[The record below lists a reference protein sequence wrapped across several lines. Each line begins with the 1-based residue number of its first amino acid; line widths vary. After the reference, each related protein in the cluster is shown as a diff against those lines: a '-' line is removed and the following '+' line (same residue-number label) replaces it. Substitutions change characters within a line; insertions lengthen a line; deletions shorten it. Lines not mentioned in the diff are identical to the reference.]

1 VKLRAALLAALLA
14 VAAPALASA
23 LSVEG
28 RAYLVENGQ
37 TGEVVLARNA
47 RARLPVASITK
58 LMTVLVTLRR
68 ARLDE
73 LVTVSPRAAAQ
84 EGSQAYLRPGERL
97 PVREL
102 VWAALIQSANDA
114 AVALA
119 EHVAGSEQAFAA
131 LMNAEARRLGL
142 RDTHF
147 VNATGLDAPGHY
159 SSARDVTVLARVAM
173 RKPVVRAAVRARQAT
188 ISGGRILRN
197 WNDLLGRVPGVIGVK
212 TGHTS
217 AAGWS
222 EVAAARRS
230 GVVVYATLI
239 GAPSRASRN
248 ADLAELLSFG
258 LARYRLATLV
268 RRGQALATVE
278 VPYGGR
284 PLALVAERGVRQV
297 VRVGRPLKERV
308 VAPLAVSLPVRRGER
323 LGEVRVYDRRRLL
336 ARVPLVA
343 ARSVSRP
350 DLLGRVGYYA
360 ERTVRHIW
368 SWIS

>member
-1 VKLRAALLAALLA
+1 MKLGAALLAALLA
-14 VAAPALASA
+14 LATPAPASSP
-23 LSVEG
+23 SVQG

-37 TGEVVLARNA
+37 TGEVLLARNA

-73 LVTVSPRAAAQ
+73 LVTVSPRAAGV
-84 EGSQAYLRPGERL
+84 EGSRAYLRPGERL
-97 PVREL
+97 SVGEL
-102 VWAALIQSANDA
+102 VRAALIQSANDA

-119 EHVAGSEQAFAA
+119 EHVAGSERAFSA

-142 RDTHF
+142 RDTRF

-173 RKPVVRAAVRARQAT
+173 RSPVVREAVRTRRAT
-188 ISGGRILRN
+188 ISGGRLLRT

-230 GVVVYATLI
+230 GIVVYATLI

-248 ADLAELLSFG
+248 ADLAELLAFG
-258 LARYRLATLV
+258 LSQYRPITLV
-268 RRGQALATVE
+268 RRGRALATSQ

-284 PLALVAERGVRQV
+284 PLALVAEREVRRV
-297 VRVGRPLKERV
+297 VRVGRPLVQRV
-308 VAPLAVSLPVRRGER
+308 VAPVAVSLPVRRGQR
-323 LGEVRVYDRRRLL
+323 LGEVRVYERGRLL

-360 ERTVRHIW
+360 ERTVRHVV
-368 SWIS
+368 SWFS